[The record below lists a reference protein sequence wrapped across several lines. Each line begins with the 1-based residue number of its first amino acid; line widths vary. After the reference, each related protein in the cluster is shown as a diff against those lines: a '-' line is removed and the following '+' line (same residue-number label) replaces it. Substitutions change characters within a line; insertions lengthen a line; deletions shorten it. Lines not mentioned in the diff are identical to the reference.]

1 MERLSLDGVWWLT
14 EFELGEGERQKA
26 FAPDFTLP
34 PERTVPA
41 QVPGVVHLDLMRAG
55 KLPDPFYR
63 LNELVVRWV
72 EEREWWYRR
81 EFEVAREFLDHDA
94 LELVFHGLDTVATI
108 WLNGEKIGETDNMF
122 IPHRFNVK
130 GVLREGRN
138 TLAVKFDSP
147 TKVAEERE
155 QRFGQLHSSFYRAR
169 PFLRKAQYSF
179 GWDWGPRLPTTGIW
193 RSVELCAYN
202 VACVRNLWAY
212 VVNLSQDLSFA
223 QVRVE
228 AELNAVKEAEA
239 RVRFILQHG
248 EQQFVAC
255 VPTTLQTGAN
265 IAYADITVTNPHL
278 WFPNGLG
285 AHPFTRCNAEL
296 KSAKKQW
303 TKRSCALV

>member
-63 LNELVVRWV
+63 LNELIVRWV

-193 RSVELCAYN
+193 R
-202 VACVRNLWAY
+202 R
-212 VVNLSQDLSFA
+212 DL
-223 QVRVE
+223 
-228 AELNAVKEAEA
+228 
-239 RVRFILQHG
+239 
-248 EQQFVAC
+248 
-255 VPTTLQTGAN
+255 T
-265 IAYADITVTNPHL
+265 
-278 WFPNGLG
+278 
-285 AHPFTRCNAEL
+285 
-296 KSAKKQW
+296 
-303 TKRSCALV
+303 